1 MLTLGVA
8 KRKWAEEGRVGL
20 GREKDKEPGKEWQ

>member
-8 KRKWAEEGRVGL
+8 SRKWTKEGRVGL
-20 GREKDKEPGKEWQ
+20 GMEKDKELDKEWQ